1 MKIVGCDLHAKQQ
14 SIAMVETDT
23 GEWIERA
30 LSHEGKAVAEFYAA
44 LEGPVVV
51 GIEATGS
58 MQWFLELLDEL
69 GIECRVGQ
77 PAKIRAAETRKQKHD
92 RRDARLILDLLTME
106 DRFPAIWMP
115 STEQRDLRTLLR
127 DRHQWVK
134 IRSRLQ
140 PTVQAMALN
149 HALRQGHARWSA
161 AGQSALRAL
170 PLPPYTSQR
179 RNELLRL
186 YSQME
191 KRTQELDKEVE
202 AQARQRPQARRLLTH
217 PGVGPV
223 TALATEVF
231 LGDPKRFTT
240 GNQVASYIGM
250 IPCEHSSGKRQR
262 LGEVNKDGDKWSRY
276 CWTEATMHAVGKD
289 PELKRFYRRKLIQ
302 KGMGKARIAAARKLG
317 IRLWIMMR
325 DQIDYDE
332 FCRRG
337 KLRQSGEAHAGMP
350 DYNSGHAQQGRG
362 QRNRLPASPKG
373 GEFA

>member
-14 SIAMVETDT
+14 SIAMVDTET
-23 GEWIERA
+23 GELIERT
-30 LSHEGKAVAEFYAA
+30 LSHEGNAVGEFYAA

-69 GIECRVGQ
+69 GIECRVGH

-140 PTVQAMALN
+140 HTLQAMALN
-149 HALRQGHARWSA
+149 HALRQGHALWSA

-186 YSQME
+186 YAQMQ
-191 KRTQELDKEVE
+191 KRIQELDKEVE

-231 LGDPKRFTT
+231 LGDPSRFTT

-262 LGEVNKDGDKWSRY
+262 LGKMTKEGNSLLRY
-276 CWTEATMHAVGKD
+276 LWTEATMHAVGKD

-325 DQIDYDE
+325 DQIDYEE

-337 KLRQSGEAHAGMP
+337 ELRQSGEAHAGMP
-350 DYNSGHAQQGRG
+350 DFNSGPAQQ
-362 QRNRLPASPKG
+362 
-373 GEFA
+373 